1 MSEAQA
7 ATNQEQSAGT
17 KQGGYATSMDI
28 KNCHCNESLRIAV
41 NGRELSQCAKNI
53 IRARGL
59 SLDS

>member
-1 MSEAQA
+1 MSDAQA
-7 ATNQEQSAGT
+7 ATNQEQSAG
-17 KQGGYATSMDI
+17 KKGPFVTSMDI
-28 KNCHCNESLRIAV
+28 KDCHCNESLRKAV

>member
-1 MSEAQA
+1 MSNTQA

-17 KQGGYATSMDI
+17 KGSFVTSGEI
-28 KNCHCNESLRIAV
+28 KDCHCNKSLREV
-41 NGRELSQCAKNI
+41 VGDRPLSQCAQNI